1 MINGIH
7 ALIYTKDADSLR
19 AFFRD
24 TLKLS
29 YVDAG
34 HGWLIFAL
42 PPAELGIHPAEGG
55 LVSRLHLMC
64 DNIEATVKDLT
75 RKGVEFTGPVA
86 DMGWGLMTAFKLPGG
101 GEMEIYQPK
110 HPTAVGMASGAATSP
125 KRRPGKAKSAAEKRR
140 AGKRRRKLAKRRKP

>member
-1 MINGIH
+1 MINGLHTI
-7 ALIYTKDADSLR
+7 IYTKDADSLR

-24 TLKLS
+24 TLKFP

-42 PPAELGIHPAEGG
+42 PPAELGIHPAEGE

-110 HPTAVGMASGAATSP
+110 HPTAVGMASGATSSS
-125 KRRPGKAKSAAEKRR
+125 KRKPGRAKSR
-140 AGKRRRKLAKRRKP
+140 AGKARKAGKRPKKAKRR